1 MPPELELESSKSKL
15 SLTFPRMKNAM
26 QMQMQDYTF
35 LPFKVIHNIDFR
47 RAQLDIYIRLNTEH
61 RLDISN
67 LGSSLPSF
75 NLAIL
80 KKLTS
85 APGFREF

>member
-1 MPPELELESSKSKL
+1 
-15 SLTFPRMKNAM
+15 
-26 QMQMQDYTF
+26 MQDYTI
-35 LPFKVIHNIDFR
+35 LLFKAIHNIDFR

-80 KKLTS
+80 KNSLPRQDFENFDVFIWQFGIAQIHLT
-85 APGFREF
+85 PRMTCFNI